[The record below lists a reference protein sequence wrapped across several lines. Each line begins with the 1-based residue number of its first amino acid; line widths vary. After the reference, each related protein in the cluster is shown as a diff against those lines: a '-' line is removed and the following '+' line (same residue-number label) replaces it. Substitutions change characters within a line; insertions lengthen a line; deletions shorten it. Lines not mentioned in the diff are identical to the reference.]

1 MNFAEEFKDMKDIL
15 FTADLAFE
23 HGDFT
28 IAESDNQHTQHILI
42 AQIGESKA
50 SPARGVGIEQ
60 MLNSEE
66 PMEFLI
72 EAKKNLEYDGQKVD
86 NISFTENKTIK
97 VEAKYL

>member
-1 MNFAEEFKDMKDIL
+1 MRQDIL
-15 FTADLAFE
+15 LDNNNDLQLYN
-23 HGDFT
+23 GDFV
-28 IAESDNQHTQHILI
+28 IDNSDQQHVEHIVH
-42 AQIGESKA
+42 AQKGEYKA
-50 SPARGVGIEQ
+50 SPELGVGIEQ